1 MKDRNKLKREL
12 SDRRKKRV
20 KKKIFGRTE
29 CPRLTVYKS
38 LSQIYAQLVDDAN
51 EKTIA
56 GVSSLSPEV
65 KKLLADKDN
74 KVTVSKK
81 VGLYLAQLAKK
92 RGIKKVVFDRNRYR
106 YHGRVK
112 ALAEGAREG
121 GLEF

>member
-1 MKDRNKLKREL
+1 MKDQHKLKRKL

-20 KKKIFGRTE
+20 KKKIFGRND

-38 LSQIYAQLVDDAN
+38 SNQIYAQLVDDQN
-51 EKTIA
+51 ERTITGA
-56 GVSSLSPEV
+56 SSLSPEV
-65 KKLLADKDN
+65 KKLLDN
-74 KVTVSKK
+74 KNNKITISKK
-81 VGLYLAQLAKK
+81 VGIYLARVAKEK
-92 RGIKKVVFDRNRYR
+92 GIKKVIFDRNRYR

>member
-1 MKDRNKLKREL
+1 MKDKNILKRGL

-20 KKKIFGRTE
+20 KKKIFGKSD

-38 LSQIYAQLVDDAN
+38 LNQIYAQLVDDQN
-51 EKTIA
+51 ERTITGA
-56 GVSSLSPEV
+56 SSLSPEV
-65 KKLLADKDN
+65 KKLLEN
-74 KVTVSKK
+74 KNNKITISKK
-81 VGLYLAQLAKK
+81 VGIYLARKAKEK
-92 RGIKKVVFDRNRYR
+92 GIKKVIFDRNRYR